1 MTLGQSVSSVFK
13 KYAIFSGR
21 ASRSEY
27 WYFYLFNVLMSM
39 AIGFVAGLITGMTGV
54 TFTWLVYVWS
64 IAVFIPNLAV
74 AVRRYHD
81 SNHSGWWLICPIVN
95 IILLFYASDE
105 GANDYGVLEE
115 DEPQYIA

>member
-54 TFTWLVYVWS
+54 TFT
-64 IAVFIPNLAV
+64 
-74 AVRRYHD
+74 
-81 SNHSGWWLICPIVN
+81 
-95 IILLFYASDE
+95 
-105 GANDYGVLEE
+105 
-115 DEPQYIA
+115 